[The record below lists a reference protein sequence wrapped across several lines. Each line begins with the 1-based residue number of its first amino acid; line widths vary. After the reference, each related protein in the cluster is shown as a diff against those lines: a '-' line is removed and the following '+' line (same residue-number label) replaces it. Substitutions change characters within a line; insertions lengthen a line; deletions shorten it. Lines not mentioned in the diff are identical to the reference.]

1 MTAQETPSKT
11 LEPIP
16 DLDPPT
22 VEPVLNGTD
31 LYSFGTLDKFR
42 AFIPTAK
49 LRPSDKVYFETTGG
63 PDAPDGGKYKS
74 PTLPLGSTD
83 LRSVNLKKEVVAFL
97 LGKKMLVTCTI
108 IRDDEEDKTSDPPL
122 ELNVL
127 PLPQSELKA
136 ALILEA
142 ENEGEGPE
150 LDLIGSTA
158 DPTLVLESWPLI
170 AEKQLCW
177 IDLVGKKAGDVDHLL
192 SVLESEPVDELW
204 ITRGYREVKVP
215 RSYCAELS
223 NDTKLK
229 ISVKAALNQVDDK
242 AQAFDFGERIYTVKN
257 VAVENPEITE
267 VKDSLGVPISN
278 PGLASSMPLKLKGTM
293 DSVDKVKIYNGNTL
307 LGESEQTGAATWGF
321 DTSKLPPA
329 TYALQA
335 IGQGGS
341 SGTWDITVV
350 NPVTIRSVEEL
361 NGGRLIPRD
370 GSTTQRDV
378 MFRGTAHP
386 LLELRFESL
395 SSYAGNTTVLPNG
408 EWSHR
413 VGTLQTGNV
422 RISVGAD
429 EPKYGWGSDFWAFE
443 VKKP

>member
-1 MTAQETPSKT
+1 MNVPVIAPQTQA
-11 LEPIP
+11 PIP
-16 DLDPPT
+16 ALDPIEVEPTIGNDLD
-22 VEPVLNGTD
+22 
-31 LYSFGTLDKFR
+31 SFGTIGKFR
-42 AFIPTAK
+42 ALINTTK
-49 LRPSDKVYFETTGG
+49 LLSSDNFYVELTGEPG
-63 PDAPDGGKYKS
+63 TPAGGQSKS
-74 PTLPLGSTD
+74 PTLPLGSANPT
-83 LRSVNLKKEVVAFL
+83 RSLNLDKKVVAFL
-97 LGKKMLVTCTI
+97 LGKKMEVTYTI
-108 IRDDEEDKTSDPPL
+108 IRVGEANETSKPPL
-122 ELNVL
+122 VLNVL
-127 PLPQSELKA
+127 PLPKSELKA

-142 ENEGEGPE
+142 ENAGNGPG

-158 DPTLVLESWPLI
+158 DLTLRLKSWPLI
-170 AEKQLCW
+170 AEKQRCW
-177 IDLVGKKAGDVDHLL
+177 IYLEGKKAGNVDHLFT
-192 SVLESEPVDELW
+192 VLQSEPVDGNW
-204 ITRGYREVKVP
+204 ITLGYRDVTVP
-215 RSYCAELS
+215 RSYFAELIDGS
-223 NDTKLK
+223 ELKL
-229 ISVKAALNQVDDK
+229 IVKVALNQEDDET
-242 AQAFDFGERIYTVKN
+242 QAFDFEERIYTVKN